1 MRIFVHKRTFVHAMN
16 MLDIIV
22 WLVLA
27 VAVFNGWRKGLIG
40 KIFSLGGLVAGI
52 WLALSYGPQCG
63 KALQLEGRAADI
75 VGFLVLLV
83 VTLIVAGIIGRIVA
97 KACST
102 IGLGGVNALLGILL
116 GIVEGVLLLG
126 LLFTAVD
133 YFAPKLIAPETRSE
147 SKCYGP
153 IMQVADTVFPPLSD
167 YARRYLPETDALPD
181 LHEASGVTPEHKDNG
196 KGQPS
201 THANT
206 AEHEC

>member
-1 MRIFVHKRTFVHAMN
+1 MN
-16 MLDIIV
+16 ILDIII

-40 KIFSLGGLVAGI
+40 KLFSLGGLIGGI
-52 WLALSYGPQCG
+52 WLALSCGPQCG
-63 KALQLEGRAADI
+63 EALQLEGRSADV
-75 VGFLVLLV
+75 VGFAVLFV
-83 VTLIVAGIIGRIVA
+83 ATLIVAGIAGRIVSR
-97 KACST
+97 ACST
-102 IGLGGVNALLGILL
+102 IGLGGTNALLGILL

-133 YFAPKLIAPETRSE
+133 YFAPKLITSETRSE

-153 IMQVADTVFPPLSD
+153 IMRIADTVFPPLSD
-167 YARRYLPETDALPD
+167 YALRYLPDTDDLPD

-196 KGQPS
+196 KDQSS
-201 THANT
+201 THANA

>member
-1 MRIFVHKRTFVHAMN
+1 MN
-16 MLDIIV
+16 ILDIIV

-40 KIFSLGGLVAGI
+40 KLFSLGGLVAGI
-52 WLALSYGPQCG
+52 WLALCCGPRCG
-63 KALQLEGRAADI
+63 EALQLEGRAADV

-83 VTLIVAGIIGRIVA
+83 ATLIVAGIIGRIVS

-102 IGLGGVNALLGILL
+102 IGLGGINALLGILL
-116 GIVEGVLLLG
+116 GIAEGVLLLG

-196 KGQPS
+196 KGQSS
-201 THANT
+201 THANA